1 MSKRKA
7 PKFNTVLEDFRRF
20 IGESKEAEESQGKSE
35 SSVALG
41 KSDKEVVQELPGAGK
56 TKGGPTEPVSNK
68 GVDATQKLPGTSEP
82 SKEEPSRKECAPSS
96 KVAEEDTPSDLVNRL
111 LSNIKL
117 AVEAIETEE
126 QKEASA
132 NVEAKKEL
140 TGEQAKLD
148 LNENEKIDAEDL
160 KNLRDG
166 KPAKKA
172 TDELEASE
180 TPVAE
185 EVSEESQE
193 ESKEAESHCDTADN
207 SAKEVAPEK
216 SDEESEE
223 KEEEEAEEE
232 KEEESKEASEESK
245 EASEDCQK
253 PECGK
258 CGSEKKETLEI
269 DEDKLAE
276 KIAAHYRNIS
286 VGYELGKFLFSS
298 LGEKVAEEPVAQA
311 QEQGGSEIDLILQ
324 ALQEL
329 VASGEI
335 TEEQAQNVLMQLQA
349 ASEGGAAPEAAAA
362 PEEPKMASELFT
374 EEEIKEIEANINSK
388 VAEWVAEGKT
398 DAEIT
403 ELVKQAAQEDAKL
416 LSEASE
422 VSEED
427 KTAQEVEKKIVEA
440 VEAKVAELK
449 EAGATEEQI
458 EQFLTEAAKEDAKLL
473 VKAAQQEKIAAE
485 ILQKVEAK
493 RQEKVAN
500 VSPEVQQILQA
511 LEALLQSGQITEEEA
526 MMVLQELGLAEGA
539 PAAEAAPAA
548 APEAPAAESAEEAP
562 AAKEEDK

>member
-96 KVAEEDTPSDLVNRL
+96 KVAEEDAPSDLVNRL

-172 TDELEASE
+172 TDESEASE
-180 TPVAE
+180 APVAE
-185 EVSEESQE
+185 ELSEESQE

-232 KEEESKEASEESK
+232 KEESK

-458 EQFLTEAAKEDAKLL
+458 EQFLTKAAKEDAKLL

-562 AAKEEDK
+562 VAKEEDK

>member
-96 KVAEEDTPSDLVNRL
+96 KVAEEDAPSDLVNRL

-117 AVEAIETEE
+117 AVEAIESEE

-140 TGEQAKLD
+140 KGEQAKLD
-148 LNENEKIDAEDL
+148 LNENDEIDAEDL
-160 KNLRDG
+160 KNLREG
-166 KPAKKA
+166 KPAKSA
-172 TDELEASE
+172 SDESEASE
-180 TPVAE
+180 EKAEEAAE
-185 EVSEESQE
+185 EVQEPASEEA
-193 ESKEAESHCDTADN
+193 KTAESHCDTAM
-207 SAKEVAPEK
+207 SAPEVK
-216 SDEESEE
+216 KEEESEE
-223 KEEEEAEEE
+223 KEEESEEEE
-232 KEEESKEASEESK
+232 KEEEKEESK

-349 ASEGGAAPEAAAA
+349 ASEGGAAPEASAA

-374 EEEIKEIEANINSK
+374 EEEIKEIEAKINAK

-403 ELVKQAAQEDAKL
+403 ELVKEAAQSDAQL
-416 LSEASE
+416 LIPATEQ
-422 VSEED
+422 D
-427 KTAQEVEKKIVEA
+427 KTAQEIEKKIVEA

-449 EAGATEEQI
+449 EAGATDEQI

-473 VKAAQQEKIAAE
+473 AKAAQQEKIAAE

-539 PAAEAAPAA
+539 PAAETAPAA
-548 APEAPAAESAEEAP
+548 APEAPVAEEAP
-562 AAKEEDK
+562 AAEEAPEAKKEDK